1 MAKQENLK
9 GNKKKYWSKKNE
21 MQYIKILDTAKAML
35 GGKFIAL
42 DPYIR
47 KEKYSQM
54 ENISSYHN

>member
-1 MAKQENLK
+1 
-9 GNKKKYWSKKNE
+9 
-21 MQYIKILDTAKAML
+21 MQYIKILDTAKVML

-54 ENISSYHN
+54 ENISSYYN